1 MVGDRC
7 WWERGRGKGGV
18 ASSWSKFFKE
28 VVFKVDLEC
37 DFVVLKAKVTETVP
51 FGGVG
56 EIGNVVQED

>member
-18 ASSWSKFFKE
+18 AISWSKFKE

-37 DFVVLKAKVTETVP
+37 DFVVLKVKVTETVP

-56 EIGNVVQED
+56 EIGNVVLGD